1 MRILLV
7 YPNRDLTTRMPLG
20 VCFISSYLKREG
32 HIVEAFD
39 ATFFKREGAQN
50 DDNLRAV
57 SLQVRNPD
65 FKEYGVDEDK
75 LDVYTAFERKINS
88 FKPDFVGV
96 SVVDPNYTLGI
107 GLLQRLKQKHKK
119 IFTMMGGPTVT
130 FAPEEV
136 IAQDCVDALCV
147 GEGEEAVA
155 EFCGLMGQ
163 DKDITS
169 VKNVWIKKDNKIYRN
184 DVRTL
189 INLDTLL
196 APDWDI
202 FDQRHLIRPLGGKMY
217 RMGIFS
223 ITRGCLFR
231 CTYCA
236 NFALG
241 EIYKDKGFL
250 YRIRRP
256 EAAIK
261 EMRYYKNK
269 YDLNFIF
276 FVDDIFP
283 LHKSE
288 ILEEFCYLYKKEI
301 ALPFSVSLHAELIKE
316 KQFAQLVDAGCCNV
330 CVGLESGSQRIRQ
343 DIFERRCRDEQIIN
357 AFSLARKYGIRSS
370 AFNIIGIPG
379 ETRKEIFETIELNR
393 RANPT
398 TTTLTFLHP
407 YRGTKIRDLCI
418 RAKYFDP
425 TKERDYE
432 KGYRMETCLNMPQVS
447 SKTLSGIFKTFQL
460 YFKLPKCFYPFIR
473 LAEGNS
479 CFANSIFNFLKK
491 IFYRITS
498 KEAEWDFSLPVA
510 REKKLGRRE
519 WLNKTIF

>member
-1 MRILLV
+1 MKVLLV

-20 VCFISSYLKREG
+20 VCFISAYLKRDG
-32 HIVEAFD
+32 HVVEAFD
-39 ATFFKREGAQN
+39 ATFFKRQGAQN
-50 DDNLRAV
+50 DDSLRAA
-57 SLQVRNPD
+57 SLQVRNLD
-65 FKEYGVDEDK
+65 FKQYGVNEDEF
-75 LDVYTAFERKINS
+75 DVYAAFERKVDI
-88 FKPDFVGV
+88 FKPDLVGV

-107 GLLQRLKQKHKK
+107 ELLQRLKQKHKE
-119 IFTMMGGPTVT
+119 IFTMIGGPTVT

-147 GEGEEAVA
+147 GEGEEAMA
-155 EFCGLMGQ
+155 EFCTLMGQ
-163 DKDITS
+163 GKDATG
-169 VKNVWIKKDNKIYRN
+169 VKNVWIKKNGKIYKN
-184 DVRTL
+184 DVRAL

-241 EIYKDKGFL
+241 GIYKDKGFL

-256 EAAIK
+256 DITIK
-261 EMRYYKNK
+261 EIGYYKEK
-269 YDLNFIF
+269 YNLNFIF

-283 LHKSE
+283 LHKPE
-288 ILEEFCYLYKKEI
+288 ILEEFCHLYKKEI
-301 ALPFSVSLHAELIKE
+301 NLPFSASLHAELIKE
-316 KQFAQLVDAGCCNV
+316 EQFARLVDAGCCNV

-343 DIFERRCRDEQIIN
+343 EVFERRCRDTQIIN
-357 AFSLARKYGIRSS
+357 AFSLARKYGMRSS

-407 YRGTKIRDLCI
+407 YRGTKIRELCVKE
-418 RAKYFDP
+418 KYFDP
-425 TKERDYE
+425 DKARDYDR
-432 KGYRMETCLNMPQVS
+432 GYRMETCLNMPQIS
-447 SKTLSGIFKTFQL
+447 SKTLRGIFKTFQL
-460 YFKLPKCFYPFIR
+460 YFKLPKYFYPFIR
-473 LAEGNS
+473 IAEGDS
-479 CFANSIFNFLKK
+479 YLANYTFNVLKNL
-491 IFYRITS
+491 FYKITS
-498 KEAEWDFSLPVA
+498 KEAVWDFSQPFGRRAGSKAL
-510 REKKLGRRE
+510 LGR
-519 WLNKTIF
+519 